1 MDPLSIALGLA
12 KIVPG
17 VVGFFSGDKAGQKAE
32 KVIGLAKQITGID
45 DPQEAINA
53 IHANPELQVKMR
65 ELTNNLIIAEIQEET
80 KQLQAV
86 NATMQAEA
94 KSEHWMQWSWR
105 PYNGFMFGT
114 TLFFNYAFPPIVNMF
129 IAAFGEESTKM
140 LAAGSIP
147 EFVFVAWASVLG
159 VTSWHRGM
167 QKRVKEGDRG
177 GSGGIMSAVAQ
188 RIAGGANA

>member
-17 VVGFFSGDKAGQKAE
+17 VVGFFSGDKAEEKAD
-32 KVIGLAKQITGID
+32 KVINLAKQITGID
-45 DPQEAINA
+45 DPQEAVNA
-53 IHANPELQVKMR
+53 IHASPELQVKMQ
-65 ELTNNLIIAEIQEET
+65 ELTNNLIIAEMQEET

-94 KSEHWMQWSWR
+94 KSEHWPQWSWR
-105 PYNGFMFGT
+105 PFNGYMFGL

-129 IAAFGEESTKM
+129 IAAFGEATTKH

-167 QKRVKEGDRG
+167 QKREKDGG
-177 GSGGIMSAVAQ
+177 GSSGMMSALAQ
-188 RIAGGANA
+188 RIAGGASAK

>member
-1 MDPLSIALGLA
+1 MDPLSIALGMA

-17 VVGFFSGDKAGQKAE
+17 VVGFFSGDKAEEKAD
-32 KVIGLAKQITGID
+32 KVINLAKQITGIE

-53 IHANPELQVKMR
+53 IHANPELQVKMQ
-65 ELTNNLIIAEIQEET
+65 ELTNNLIIAEMQEET

-94 KSEHWMQWSWR
+94 NSEHWAQWSWR
-105 PYNGFMFGT
+105 PFNGFMFGL

-129 IAAFGEESTKM
+129 IAAFGEATTKH

-147 EFVFVAWASVLG
+147 EFVFIAWASVLG

-167 QKRVKEGDRG
+167 QKREKDGADG
-177 GSGGIMSAVAQ
+177 GGIMSAIAQ
-188 RIAGGANA
+188 RIAGGANAK